1 MELSSGYVLQA
12 ELPQARNQEQTL
24 LPLPLFFLLKIL
36 KSRYFYEF
44 VTTLDTHCSSRAS
57 ALPDALAQ
65 QLGFLPVIGG
75 GCLVCQR
82 SPYPTGETRVDY
94 VHIVVHTTSFSIV

>member
-1 MELSSGYVLQA
+1 MELSSCYVLQA
-12 ELPQARNQEQTL
+12 ELRRARNQEQIL

-44 VTTLDTHCSSRAS
+44 VTMLDTHRSARAS

-65 QLGFLPVIGG
+65 QLDFLPVIGG
-75 GCLVCQR
+75 GCLVRQR
-82 SPYPTGETRVDY
+82 SPYPIGETRVDY
-94 VHIVVHTTSFSIV
+94 VHIVVHAASFSIV